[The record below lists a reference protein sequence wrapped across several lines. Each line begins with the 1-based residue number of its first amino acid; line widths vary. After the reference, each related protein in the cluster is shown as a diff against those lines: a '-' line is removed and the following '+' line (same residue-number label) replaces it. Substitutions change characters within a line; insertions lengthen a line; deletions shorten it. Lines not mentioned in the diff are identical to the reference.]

1 MRFTSLSRPLLL
13 DLKCRGY
20 NLLTSY
26 NSLDLS
32 NSTWQPLRVHN
43 VHEYLLQMNFNGSN
57 TYLKKPTIL
66 VIDQVLKHIDDNQFG
81 GEVFVE
87 DDHSQR
93 LQQKCRLYDL
103 RYHFTANPEIYDFSF
118 DPQRLLMRNHA
129 LRTGDHDIYFKY
141 LAMYYQEHVT
151 YERRDIEELTE
162 TLMCLDANQA
172 EKWFKK
178 HHVTVMESDIW
189 ICDEDA
195 ILKVLAVKEHD
206 HHWGILDDTEEMI
219 YNLINPQELV
229 LLRDIFWID
238 PRII

>member
-1 MRFTSLSRPLLL
+1 
-13 DLKCRGY
+13 
-20 NLLTSY
+20 
-26 NSLDLS
+26 
-32 NSTWQPLRVHN
+32 
-43 VHEYLLQMNFNGSN
+43 
-57 TYLKKPTIL
+57 
-66 VIDQVLKHIDDNQFG
+66 
-81 GEVFVE
+81 
-87 DDHSQR
+87 
-93 LQQKCRLYDL
+93 
-103 RYHFTANPEIYDFSF
+103 
-118 DPQRLLMRNHA
+118 
-129 LRTGDHDIYFKY
+129 
-141 LAMYYQEHVT
+141 
-151 YERRDIEELTE
+151 
-162 TLMCLDANQA
+162 MCLDANQA